1 MVATVPHYYARGIT
15 GQIDTGASVI
25 RDVAVVTEGVALG
38 HGVSIDAITLEQVKA
53 QAETYSGGLKVKM
66 DHGGG
71 AADIVGYLTNFR
83 IARPKLIA
91 DFHVLSSTP
100 HRDYIFEIASK
111 IPDTFGMSIAFSG
124 PTELGP
130 DNKTVFQR
138 CSEIYSCDL
147 VSEPAAN
154 ASGLF
159 AAAQLSEGEDA
170 PEMTIEINLPMNDET
185 KKAIAGMI
193 ESAMMG
199 LGERLSKLE
208 AAFPKTEEKDAA
220 MSARNDEVK
229 LAAETAALAAVKEFT
244 KSFGA
249 APVKASAPAEA
260 VAAPATV
267 APKKFE
273 EIVAAKAAE
282 LKGDKGTAIAF
293 CIANHQAEYVAYRA
307 RVQGGEIIKL

>member
-1 MVATVPHYYARGIT
+1 MVANAPHFYARGIA
-15 GQIDTGASVI
+15 GQIDSTASVI

-38 HGVSIDAITLEQVKA
+38 HGVSIDETTLEQVKA

-71 AADIVGYLTNFR
+71 AADIVGFLTNFR

-124 PTELGP
+124 PTELGA
-130 DNKTVFQR
+130 DKKTVFQR

-159 AAAQLSEGEDA
+159 AAAPETED
-170 PEMTIEINLPMNDET
+170 LPMTEDT

-193 ESAMMG
+193 DSALMG

-208 AAFPKTEEKDAA
+208 SAFPKTDEKNAA
-220 MSARNDEVK
+220 MAARNDEVK
-229 LAAETAALAAVKEFT
+229 LAAETAALAAVKEFA

-260 VAAPATV
+260 SVAPVAPAPKNFEALV
-267 APKKFE
+267 AD
-273 EIVAAKAAE
+273 KAAE
-282 LKGDKGTAIAF
+282 LKGDKSAAIAF
-293 CIANHQAEYVAYRA
+293 CVANHQAEYVAYRA
-307 RVQGGEIIKL
+307 RVQSGEIVKL

>member
-1 MVATVPHYYARGIT
+1 MVATVPHYYARGIA

-38 HGVSIDAITLEQVKA
+38 HGVSIDAITLQQVKA

-71 AADIVGYLTNFR
+71 AADIVGFLTNFR

-124 PTELGP
+124 PTEIGP

-170 PEMTIEINLPMNDET
+170 PEITINLPMNDET

-208 AAFPKTEEKDAA
+208 ASFPKTEDKDAA
-220 MSARNDEVK
+220 MSARNNEVK

-260 VAAPATV
+260 VAAPAAA

-273 EIVAAKAAE
+273 ELVTAKAAE
-282 LKGDKGTAIAF
+282 LKGDKGAAIAF
-293 CIANHQAEYVAYRA
+293 CIANNQPEYVAYRA
-307 RVQGGEIIKL
+307 RVQSGEIIKL